1 MDTTRGRTAAVVLLL
16 MTCVIR
22 VWTAGSAGISSPTP
36 DRQGELLLDET
47 LAALQ
52 KRTDSEP
59 NNPDAW
65 LRLAE
70 FYSEKVRTD
79 TRLPSA
85 LARQHVMSGLKAVG
99 RALNLDPDDRDA
111 LIVNIVLLVQRSRYE
126 PDPALRQRL
135 IEQAEALK
143 RRAARGQ

>member
-1 MDTTRGRTAAVVLLL
+1 MNRTRRQIAAVLLLL
-16 MTCVIR
+16 MTCVMH
-22 VWTAGSAGISSPTP
+22 GQS
-36 DRQGELLLDET
+36 DLLDNT

-59 NNPDAW
+59 NNPEAW

-79 TRLPSA
+79 TRLTSA
-85 LARQHVMSGLKAVG
+85 LAKQHVMSGLKSVG
-99 RALNLDPDDRDA
+99 WALKLDSDYRDA
-111 LIVNIVLLVQRSRYE
+111 LVVNSVLLVQRSRYE
-126 PDPALRQRL
+126 TDPALRQRL

-143 RRAARGQ
+143 RRAERRR